1 MLSFFPRDVLEEI
14 WDLIE
19 SVFLGFFFL
28 LFQIAK
34 GIIKTA
40 VKRKGYTG
48 DKIERTGLDFLP
60 E

>member
-40 VKRKGYTG
+40 VKRKRYTG
-48 DKIERTGLDFLP
+48 DKIERTG
-60 E
+60 